1 MAILPNSAPP
11 ILVAPSPG
19 TEIIVPDGRP
29 AEVVA
34 FEQSVVAYFLDAAD
48 LLGVP
53 KSLAVIYGICFA
65 STDPLSPAEIRARVD
80 LSAGSLS
87 QGLRFLT
94 GLGAIIEVSV
104 PGERATR
111 YAPDVELR
119 KLLIHYLERRV
130 EAQLDA
136 GQVHLKAMKANLPK
150 GLGLKSKILK
160 SRVES
165 LSGWHHKSR
174 ALMPLLKGALKLS

>member
-11 ILVAPSPG
+11 IPVAPPPG
-19 TEIIVPDGRP
+19 AEIIVPDGRP
-29 AEVVA
+29 AEIVA

-94 GLGAIIEVSV
+94 GLGGDRKSV
-104 PGERATR
+104 
-111 YAPDVELR
+111 V
-119 KLLIHYLERRV
+119 
-130 EAQLDA
+130 
-136 GQVHLKAMKANLPK
+136 
-150 GLGLKSKILK
+150 
-160 SRVES
+160 
-165 LSGWHHKSR
+165 
-174 ALMPLLKGALKLS
+174 

>member
-1 MAILPNSAPP
+1 MAILPNTNPP
-11 ILVAPSPG
+11 LPVAASPVADL
-19 TEIIVPDGRP
+19 IVPDGRP

-104 PGERATR
+104 PGERAAR
-111 YAPDVELR
+111 YAPDTELR

-136 GQVHLKAMKANLPK
+136 GQVSLKAMKANVPK
-150 GLGLKSKILK
+150 CLGAKSKILK

-165 LSGWHHKSR
+165 LSGWHRKSR